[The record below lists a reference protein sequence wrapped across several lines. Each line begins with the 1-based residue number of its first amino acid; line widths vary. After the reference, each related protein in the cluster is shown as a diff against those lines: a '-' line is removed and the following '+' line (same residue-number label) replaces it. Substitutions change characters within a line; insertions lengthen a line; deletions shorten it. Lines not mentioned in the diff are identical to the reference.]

1 MMMKKKE
8 KNIVL
13 LFLYFRF
20 YIVVVCHGKK
30 KPKKL
35 NSCVAPLTKTRK
47 REETSSSFPLCFVNI
62 SIYPVDLRESI

>member
-1 MMMKKKE
+1 MMKKKE

-30 KPKKL
+30 KL
-35 NSCVAPLTKTRK
+35 NSCVAPLTKTGRNFK
-47 REETSSSFPLCFVNI
+47 LLSSLLCKYINI
-62 SIYPVDLRESI
+62 NI